1 MSKKKKLLLPIS
13 FVILGAVVAVAV
25 VAGASK
31 MLSIHSEASTACSKT
46 GHAYHVVIENA
57 VMTPTTVSAKRCD
70 TLTITNHDAVTREI
84 GFGQH
89 DHHVA
94 YDGVTE
100 KVLRQNESLTI
111 TLIAAG
117 EYHYHDHFHD
127 EVAGSF
133 VVSE

>member
-1 MSKKKKLLLPIS
+1 MTKKKIVLPILLI
-13 FVILGAVVAVAV
+13 VLGVVVATVAVAV
-25 VAGASK
+25 ASK
-31 MLSIHSEASTACSKT
+31 YLDQPTEASTACT
-46 GHAYHVVIENA
+46 RPGHTYRVIIENA
-57 VMTPTTVSAKRCD
+57 AITPEIVDAKRCD

-94 YDGVTE
+94 YDGVAE

-111 TLIAAG
+111 TLIATG
-117 EYHYHDHFHD
+117 DYHYHDHFHD

-133 VVSE
+133 VVTD